1 MCRNFFLAKSELV
14 DRRPLVACVNGDT
27 LCADCCKECRK
38 RPDGKCPTCGDD
50 LLTTPIVSELLMGLI
65 ENCTGNSVLE
75 ILFKE
80 IQMEKTPFA
89 SGAYG
94 KVYKA
99 KWSKESV
106 VIKVIQAD
114 SEEKKQAV
122 KCEADLTFR
131 LSHPNVI
138 KLFGITCVKGKKLG
152 IVMAEAEHGSLSTW
166 IGKIDHRQLTKIALG
181 VIDGLIYVHSQKV
194 IHRDIK
200 PQNILMFGPK
210 DDMIPKIADFGV
222 SKVIETA
229 VRTHTRVGQDL
240 YMAPE
245 VRVFGRYGFP
255 ADIFSPA
262 MTLFE
267 MFNEQLIPESSS
279 DVKQFI
285 MGVYSGRI
293 GTIPESCKVPVRL
306 RNVIKRGLNESPES
320 RPELSEYLSILQG

>member
-1 MCRNFFLAKSELV
+1 MCCNLFLAKSELV

-181 VIDGLIYVHSQKV
+181 VIDGLIYVHSQRV

-200 PQNILMFGPK
+200 PQNILMFGRK

-229 VRTHTRVGQDL
+229 VRTHTKVGHDL

-245 VRVFGRYGFP
+245 VSKFARYSFA
-255 ADIFSPA
+255 ADIFSLA
-262 MTLFE
+262 IMLFE
-267 MFNEQLIPESSS
+267 MFNEQLLSESS
-279 DVKQFI
+279 DDMQQFI
-285 MGVYSGRI
+285 LGVHAGKI
-293 GTIPESCKVPVRL
+293 GTIPASCKVPLYL
-306 RNVIKRGLNESPES
+306 RDVVKRGLNQNPQF
-320 RPELSEYLSILQG
+320 RPKLSEYSSILQG